1 MKVLCSQAFASPHLW
16 ELSHRR
22 SLRWRLHLRHH
33 GVCPGSWL
41 PKDSRRRWSGPKL
54 LIFMYFHGVFL
65 GRPHEMWSKQHN
77 GKVSMITLQRHMNI
91 DRGTFSWYLFP
102 STQNST
108 RRQRMLPAYRTADE
122 PFTIPQFALTRS
134 DIDSFME
141 ELRGFHTAFRD
152 CFTRQEPRDQ

>member
-1 MKVLCSQAFASPHLW
+1 
-16 ELSHRR
+16 
-22 SLRWRLHLRHH
+22 
-33 GVCPGSWL
+33 
-41 PKDSRRRWSGPKL
+41 
-54 LIFMYFHGVFL
+54 
-65 GRPHEMWSKQHN
+65 
-77 GKVSMITLQRHMNI
+77 MNI

-152 CFTRQEPRDQ
+152 CFTRQEPRDQFFNYMVGQFSPLARFFFSSRRRHTRYWRDWSSDVCSSDLAATTPTRRRHSGCSDGKP

>member
-1 MKVLCSQAFASPHLW
+1 
-16 ELSHRR
+16 
-22 SLRWRLHLRHH
+22 
-33 GVCPGSWL
+33 
-41 PKDSRRRWSGPKL
+41 
-54 LIFMYFHGVFL
+54 
-65 GRPHEMWSKQHN
+65 
-77 GKVSMITLQRHMNI
+77 MNI

-152 CFTRQEPRDQ
+152 LRLSRFVVYCASSERRHPLWPVYGLPICSPVPRSSWISPV